1 MAYASHHSDHSWRF
15 RSLGRSVLKL
25 ATLLH
30 LRWRQRQTERM
41 LESLP
46 SEIRKDI
53 GWPTSDGTDVA
64 SRHPHA

>member
-1 MAYASHHSDHSWRF
+1 MAYASHHADHSWRF
-15 RSLGRSVLKL
+15 RSLGRPVLML
-25 ATLLH
+25 AALLQ

-53 GWPTSDGTDVA
+53 GWPSSNEMGVA
-64 SRHPHA
+64 GRAPH